1 MMKLKSIIIF
11 ILLALFMPCL
21 SLLKTD
27 YPIKKEQS
35 EKFKIFD
42 ESKNEI
48 IEVSDKD
55 FLIGA
60 IACEMPLSFEN
71 EALKAQGVAAYT
83 HYSKLRNESK
93 DEYDFAVNTKDFY
106 IYTDTE
112 NMKSRFGEN
121 FDEYHS
127 RLSEIADEIYKKAVT
142 YQGELITAV
151 YFAISS
157 GNTEN
162 CEDIFVG
169 ALPYLKACASPWD
182 AYCEGFCE
190 KKDFTLSEI
199 NEILKNKN
207 LSPCESA
214 NELFGEIRR
223 SKSGSVISAIM
234 LGDETDGGEIRNM
247 FSLRSQNFNII
258 AEKEKISFITK
269 GYGHG
274 VGMSQV
280 GANELAKQGYSYE
293 SILKWYY
300 KDCEISDLK

>member
-1 MMKLKSIIIF
+1 MKLKSIVIF
-11 ILLALFMPCL
+11 ILLAVFMPCL
-21 SLLKTD
+21 SLLKEEN
-27 YPIKKEQS
+27 PQKE
-35 EKFKIFD
+35 ERENFRIFD
-42 ESKNEI
+42 EAKNEI

-60 IACEMPLSFEN
+60 IVCEMPLSFED
-71 EALKAQGVAAYT
+71 EALKAQGIASYT
-83 HYSKLRNESK
+83 HYSKLRNESEG
-93 DEYDFAVNTKDFY
+93 EYDFTADTNDFY
-106 IYTDTE
+106 IYTDKE

-121 FDEYHS
+121 FEEYYA

-162 CEDIFVG
+162 CEDIFTG
-169 ALPYLKACASPWD
+169 ELPYLKACASPWD

-190 KKDFTLSEI
+190 KKDFSLSQI
-199 NEILKNKN
+199 NEILQSEN
-207 LSPCESA
+207 LPLCENA
-214 NELFGEIRR
+214 NELFGEIKR
-223 SKSGSVISAIM
+223 SSSGSVVSAI
-234 LGDETDGGEIRNM
+234 LNGEETDGGKIRDM
-247 FSLRSQNFNII
+247 FSLRSQNFTVTEN
-258 AEKEKISFITK
+258 ADGISFITK

-300 KDCEISDLK
+300 KDCEISDVK